1 MKLNNEK
8 IKAIKCPK
16 DKKQIKRFDGNGLY
30 LLVKNTGSKLWYFKY
45 MFGGKHKEMA
55 FGKYPKIPLKQ
66 ARKKADE
73 ARLLLSDAIDP
84 MAERKLK
91 KHQSECEDL
100 NFGVIA
106 HQWLELNEAEW
117 SEDYYKKLARWL
129 NNDLKNLCKLQI
141 DQITKQHL
149 IKIVNLLV
157 DADTKK
163 KVPPLMSM
171 LDRIFKYAS
180 TYGFTDNN
188 PLANFD
194 YTSLTGKLPKVK
206 NHAAITNSDKLGLL
220 ILKIENNTLGSYC
233 SQEALKLL
241 PHLFLR
247 PSELRC
253 LQWEH
258 IDFDKKYIQIPAE
271 LMKAKQPHIVPLSK
285 QTLSKFE
292 KLYDI
297 TGYSKYAFP
306 SELNSTKPFSKNILN
321 NRLRSLGYSTDD
333 IVSHGFRGIAST
345 LLNEQEEDFHHIE
358 MQLAHNVGNQVS
370 RSYNHAQYLTPR
382 RAMMQRWSDFLDK
395 LRDEAELSNE
405 IE

>member
-8 IKAIKCPK
+8 IKALKCPK
-16 DKKQIKRFDGNGLY
+16 DKKQTKIFDGNGLY
-30 LLVKNTGSKLWYFKY
+30 LLVKSTGSKLWYFKY

-55 FGKYPKIPLKQ
+55 FGKYPKTTLKQ
-66 ARKKADE
+66 ARKKADD

-91 KHQSECEDL
+91 KYQSTCEDL
-100 NFGVIA
+100 NFGKIA
-106 HQWLELNEAEW
+106 LQWFEINKEGW
-117 SEDYYKKLARWL
+117 SEDYQKKLMRWL
-129 NNDLKNLCKLQI
+129 QNDIKSICKLQI

-163 KVPPLMSM
+163 KVPPLLSM
-171 LDRIFKYAS
+171 LNRIFKYAS
-180 TYGFTDNN
+180 TKNITDNN
-188 PLANFD
+188 PLTNFD
-194 YTSLTGKLPKVK
+194 YTHLTGKMPKIK
-206 NHAAITNSDKLGLL
+206 NHAAITNSHKLGLL
-220 ILKIENNTLGSYC
+220 ILKIENNNSGSYC

-271 LMKAKQPHIVPLSK
+271 LMKAKQTHIVPLSK
-285 QTLSKFE
+285 QTLSRFK

-321 NRLRSLGYSTDD
+321 NRLRSLGYTTDD

-345 LLNEQEEDFHHIE
+345 LLNEQEENFHHIE
-358 MQLAHNVGNQVS
+358 MQLAHKAGNQVS

-395 LRDEAELSNE
+395 LRDEAELSLT
-405 IE
+405 